1 MLVEAVSVR
10 EQWAAERMLSSASGM
25 AHLTGVVAGE
35 RSVSVEAIGECV
47 TT

>member
-1 MLVEAVSVR
+1 MLVEAVSVQ
-10 EQWAAERMLSSASGM
+10 EWWAAEGMLSSASGTVCP
-25 AHLTGVVAGE
+25 TGVVARE

>member
-1 MLVEAVSVR
+1 MVEAVSVR
-10 EQWAAERMLSSASGM
+10 ERWAAEGTLSSASG
-25 AHLTGVVAGE
+25 AVRPTGVVAGE